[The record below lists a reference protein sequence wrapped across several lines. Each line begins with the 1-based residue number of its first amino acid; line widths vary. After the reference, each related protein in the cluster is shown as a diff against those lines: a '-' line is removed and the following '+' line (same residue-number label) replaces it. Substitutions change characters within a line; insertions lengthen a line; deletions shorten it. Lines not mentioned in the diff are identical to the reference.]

1 VRRPIA
7 FEISE
12 VRRRDKEMDEWGV
25 VSHRRGEEKKSE
37 WAPDDDGY
45 IYVSGEKP
53 DFVEC

>member
-1 VRRPIA
+1 MRRPIA